1 MTQVGVDE
9 CPPRRPVLADAPAG
23 LAIMAAHRKGRMR
36 FQPPQWFSVID
47 EVTVSLAL
55 LVATVILL
63 VTSML
68 WVH

>member
-1 MTQVGVDE
+1 
-9 CPPRRPVLADAPAG
+9 
-23 LAIMAAHRKGRMR
+23 MR
-36 FQPPQWFSVID
+36 FQLPQWFSVID

-63 VTSML
+63 VASML